1 MEKVVLLI
9 CVGGVLLLSYMHD
22 SGQFGKVYKG
32 VYRKPGNKGAGIDV
46 AIKTIK
52 KYDSKTE
59 TDSFLKEMS
68 VMSTLIHPNVVRFYG
83 LVQKGI

>member
-1 MEKVVLLI
+1 MPV
-9 CVGGVLLLSYMHD
+9 CTCLSASQFSH

-32 VYRKPGNKGAGIDV
+32 LYKKPGDTGAGIQV

-59 TDSFLKEMS
+59 TESFLKEMS

-83 LVQKGI
+83 LVQKGS

>member
-1 MEKVVLLI
+1 
-9 CVGGVLLLSYMHD
+9 MHD

-32 VYRKPGNKGAGIDV
+32 VYRKPGNTGTGIDV

-59 TDSFLKEMS
+59 TESFLKEMS